1 MASSTNPHITDEL
14 LSAYIDNA
22 VTEDER
28 QQVEAAVAADPGVA
42 WRLQSLRHTV
52 HLLNQLPELAAPRS
66 FALTVEA
73 VSAQPGQRSV
83 TPSALPRRRPQP
95 VIEPSR
101 AGFGGFWQTLFQG
114 GNLFLRNAAAGA
126 ALVFLMLIGANFVLP
141 NLRYIALP
149 RVADTTTTAY
159 PAIASTQPL
168 ATLTQ
173 IVNVASTTAIAEA
186 TPQSIA
192 GQSTNA
198 QAAVAV
204 AQSAAEP
211 TPVDAEQA
219 EDAGDVA
226 LQSVVVSPAN
236 VDDVNADDANANDA
250 NTNDAD
256 LANNESDLAQNAPL
270 AAAKQPPLNP
280 EADQASAA
288 EPAAQPRMAAQ
299 PATTPFPS
307 PEADTPTDSG
317 AASTEMV
324 TASSV
329 LSAQEAPSVAISLAE
344 PESAPDLVPEQ
355 PATITLAPTMPVAI
369 DGSAA
374 NEDAAA
380 EITADVSIA
389 EDTAPAAET
398 HNDADS
404 AVITAAG
411 IMTAEVT
418 AAEVTTADADVVEDS
433 EAYSVAVSP
442 ATSADQQNGASQVAQ
457 VPAPAPVEQPAAAA
471 SVPESELE
479 TAPNNAANAPLDA
492 PVTTQE
498 QLKTATPRTITMGNL
513 LWYAQII
520 AALCTLGFTL
530 LWWRTRP

>member
-52 HLLNQLPELAAPRS
+52 HLLNQLPELAVPRS

-73 VSAQPGQRSV
+73 VSAQPGQRGV

-95 VIEPSR
+95 VVEPSR
-101 AGFGGFWQTLFQG
+101 PGFGGFWQTLFQG

-141 NLRYIALP
+141 NLRYIAQP
-149 RVADTTTTAY
+149 RAADTTTTAY

-173 IVNVASTTAIAEA
+173 IVNVASEDTAAEA
-186 TPQSIA
+186 TPESIA
-192 GQSTNA
+192 GQPANA
-198 QAAVAV
+198 QVAV
-204 AQSAAEP
+204 AQLAVEP
-211 TPVDAEQA
+211 TPVHGEQA
-219 EDAGDVA
+219 ENAGGVA
-226 LQSVVVSPAN
+226 LQSAVVSPDAN
-236 VDDVNADDANANDA
+236 ADDANADDANANDA
-250 NTNDAD
+250 DANNAD
-256 LANNESDLAQNAPL
+256 LANNEADSAQTAPL
-270 AAAKQPPLNP
+270 AAAKQSPPSA
-280 EADQASAA
+280 EADQALAA

-317 AASTEMV
+317 AATTEMV

-355 PATITLAPTMPVAI
+355 PATITLAPTMPVAV
-369 DGSAA
+369 DGSAT
-374 NEDAAA
+374 NEDG
-380 EITADVSIA
+380 
-389 EDTAPAAET
+389 AAET
-398 HNDADS
+398 VADASTAEDSASPADGAESTEAAEANTDAES
-404 AVITAAG
+404 AVITAAD
-411 IMTAEVT
+411 
-418 AAEVTTADADVVEDS
+418 VTTADADVVEDS

-442 ATSADQQNGASQVAQ
+442 AASADQQNGAAEVAQ
-457 VPAPAPVEQPAAAA
+457 APAPAPVEQPAAAA
-471 SVPESELE
+471 SAPESELE
-479 TAPNNAANAPLDA
+479 TAPNNVADAPLDA
-492 PVTTQE
+492 PATTQE
-498 QLKTATPRTITMGNL
+498 QLNRATPRNINMGNF